1 MATKGVK
8 DFVVGLFADEGR
20 LLDAVKRI
28 RKEGLEIH
36 DAYTPY
42 AVHGLDQAMGL
53 RPSHLPFVTFAVRGI
68 AMIFALGFQFWS
80 AGVDWPINVG
90 GKPNDSSLAFLPV
103 TFEVTVLFSA
113 LATAA
118 AFFFKTRLF
127 PGNRP
132 VLIHPRVTDDV
143 FVLVLEKK
151 DASFNDVVVR
161 KILSES
167 GATEIQEKTV
177 VS

>member
-1 MATKGVK
+1 MAVNGVK
-8 DFVVGLFADEGR
+8 DFVIGLFADEER
-20 LLDAVKRI
+20 LLEAVKRI
-28 RKEGLEIH
+28 RGEGLEIH

-53 RPSHLPFVTFAVRGI
+53 KPSHLPFVTFVVGGI

-90 GKPNDSSLAFLPV
+90 GKPNFSSLAFLPV
-103 TFEVTVLFSA
+103 TFEVTVLLAA

-118 AFFFKTRLF
+118 AFFFRTRLF

-143 FVLVLEKK
+143 FALVLEKK
-151 DASFNDVVVR
+151 DASFHDAVVR

-167 GATEIQEKTV
+167 GATEIREETV

>member
-1 MATKGVK
+1 MTTMVGVFEREQDLLEATAAARH
-8 DFVVGLFADEGR
+8 DGLDIVDVF
-20 LLDAVKRI
+20 
-28 RKEGLEIH
+28 
-36 DAYTPY
+36 TPY

-53 RPSHLPFVTFAVRGI
+53 KPSHLPFVTFVVGGI

-90 GKPNDSSLAFLPV
+90 GKPNFSSLAFLPV
-103 TFEVTVLFSA
+103 TFEVTVLLAA

-118 AFFFKTRLF
+118 AFFFRTRLF

-143 FVLVLEKK
+143 FALVLEKK
-151 DASFNDVVVR
+151 DASFHDAVVR

-167 GATEIQEKTV
+167 GATEIREETV